1 MTPIIISLFFFIII
15 YLIIYAYIKVTY
27 KFWSYQPVFHVYN
40 IYYWLF
46 PPGIIDKYP
55 PEKNKFTN
63 LNNVV
68 TYDEILDEHYN
79 NALQIIQNNY
89 HRTKK
94 SIYHP
99 KIDNFKPY
107 FIGNY
112 DKCLFSFYQEN
123 TIITENETTLI
134 PDVNNIAF
142 ISSRPLRAIID
153 NNKINLYYVD
163 YLCVEKKH
171 RKSGIAPELIQTH
184 VYNSWKKTN
193 NCVVHLFKREADLTG
208 IVPITIY
215 YNYLFEITKWK
226 QPKKTNPTFNVFEIN
241 SGNLSLLY
249 DLIKKHLS
257 NLFSI
262 CILPEY
268 SNIIELINSQNII
281 IYCLTVNSTI
291 IGFYFFKATCSSYK
305 NFDVFEC
312 FTSVCTNNKFK
323 IAFISGFHTAVFK
336 LFKTKNFKY
345 LIIEN
350 ISHNNF
356 LLEKILE
363 TKTPNLITP
372 SAFYFYNFAYTPISS
387 NNFFAIY

>member
-1 MTPIIISLFFFIII
+1 MGNISQKNLEKLPLCPKKLKAIIESGDPKYVI
-15 YLIIYAYIKVTY
+15 VDVRNERQY
-27 KFWSYQPVFHVYN
+27 KKGHIPTAIN
-40 IYYWLF
+40 IF
-46 PPGIIDKYP
+46 DGKTSIMKNP

-171 RKSGIAPELIQTH
+171 TKSGIAPELIQTH
-184 VYNSWKKTN
+184 VYNSWKK
-193 NCVVHLFKREADLTG
+193 
-208 IVPITIY
+208 
-215 YNYLFEITKWK
+215 
-226 QPKKTNPTFNVFEIN
+226 
-241 SGNLSLLY
+241 
-249 DLIKKHLS
+249 
-257 NLFSI
+257 
-262 CILPEY
+262 
-268 SNIIELINSQNII
+268 
-281 IYCLTVNSTI
+281 
-291 IGFYFFKATCSSYK
+291 
-305 NFDVFEC
+305 
-312 FTSVCTNNKFK
+312 KF
-323 IAFISGFHTAVFK
+323 
-336 LFKTKNFKY
+336 
-345 LIIEN
+345 
-350 ISHNNF
+350 
-356 LLEKILE
+356 
-363 TKTPNLITP
+363 
-372 SAFYFYNFAYTPISS
+372 
-387 NNFFAIY
+387 